1 MKIVFFSDSITDMG
15 RDRSTDF
22 GAGSYGYGYTNIIT
36 AELTKEQS
44 RNELLAKKTA
54 QKILY
59 AVFIDKNRAA
69 YLRKIK

>member
-1 MKIVFFSDSITDMG
+1 MKIVFFGDSITDMG

-44 RNELLAKKTA
+44 RNELLAKKRHRRFYTRFLFIKTA
-54 QKILY
+54 PPICK
-59 AVFIDKNRAA
+59 R
-69 YLRKIK
+69 